1 MTEQELLLLHKLRDM
16 VKAKPELFGQAVMFM
31 NDGVNEAIQE
41 AKSHAMQM
49 EKLAFAFHAA
59 NSLRHTTKT
68 KEWVDKMVG
77 SVQTEMKY
85 FPVGE

>member
-1 MTEQELLLLHKLRDM
+1 MNTQEQKLLLELRDAVKSNPELL
-16 VKAKPELFGQAVMFM
+16 GQAVMYM
-31 NDGVNEAIQE
+31 NDGVNQAIQE
-41 AKSHAMQM
+41 AKLHAMQM

-68 KEWVDKMVG
+68 KEWVDRMVD

-85 FPVGE
+85 FPIGE